1 MFHRFFFLPCLASL
15 AIFSIQTVIPVFP
28 IGTRIALRS
37 LDAFSSRT
45 DTSSFTSWTPFA
57 FLAFQASFAS
67 RRFEVHPMFGI
78 VLRLFSSSFDW
89 FGANIHHIML
99 FLRLFIFNRNKY
111 VIAFFILFTH
121 FPPC

>member
-57 FLAFQASFAS
+57 FLAS

-78 VLRLFSSSFDW
+78 VFRLFSRSFDW

-99 FLRLFIFNRNKY
+99 FLRLFIFNRNTY
-111 VIAFFILFTH
+111 VLAFFILFTL
-121 FPPC
+121 FPFL